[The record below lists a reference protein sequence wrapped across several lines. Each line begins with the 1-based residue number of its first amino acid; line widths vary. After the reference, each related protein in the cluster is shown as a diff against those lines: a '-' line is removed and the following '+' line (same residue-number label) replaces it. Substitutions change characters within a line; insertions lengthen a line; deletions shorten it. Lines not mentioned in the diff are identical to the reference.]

1 MLIGL
6 VVVALSGCANHYQPP
21 RASESQAELDFGKGI
36 KGVSNCLEI
45 KLVLAGCEHSG
56 APTSDHA

>member
-1 MLIGL
+1 MELE
-6 VVVALSGCANHYQPP
+6 VTVMFWRTLSGQL
-21 RASESQAELDFGKGI
+21 RI
-36 KGVSNCLEI
+36 KGASNCLEI